1 MKNWINLSL
10 VAALLVVSM
19 TGQAQNDAIQRYFEK
34 YMSDE
39 RFDMVYISPK
49 MFNMVSKIELE
60 SDQID
65 PEVMDIIK
73 ELKGL
78 RILSYDGAEAP
89 TFYKEAKDKINLNE
103 YEELIVAR
111 DGDEQIHIRVKE
123 SGDIVSE
130 LILLVGG
137 TTEFALISF
146 TGNVDIKKVGK
157 LGKVLDIDHIQE
169 LERID
174 KKKQ

>member
-1 MKNWINLSL
+1 MKKWINLSL
-10 VAALLVVSM
+10 VAAILALSM
-19 TGQAQNDAIQRYFEK
+19 TGQSQNDSIQRYFEK

-49 MFNMVSKIELE
+49 MFSMVSKIELE

-65 PEVMDIIK
+65 PDVMDIIK

-78 RILSYDGAEAP
+78 RILSYDGPEAP
-89 TFYKEAKDKINLNE
+89 TFYKEAKTKINLNE

-137 TTEFALISF
+137 TNEFALISF
-146 TGNVDIKKVGK
+146 IGNVDLKKIGK
-157 LGKVLDIDHIQE
+157 LAKILDIDHIQE

>member
-1 MKNWINLSL
+1 MKKFISAGIMAVFMVLSF
-10 VAALLVVSM
+10 

-34 YMSDE
+34 YMNDD

-49 MFNMVSKIELE
+49 MFSMVSKIELE

-73 ELKGL
+73 ELKGM
-78 RILSYDGAEAP
+78 RVLSYDGPESP
-89 TFYKEAKDKINLNE
+89 KFYKEAIEKINLNE
-103 YEELIVAR
+103 YEELLVAR

-137 TTEFALISF
+137 KDEFALISF
-146 TGNVDIKKVGK
+146 IGNVDLKKVGK
-157 LGKVLDIDHIQE
+157 LGKVLDIKHVEE
-169 LERID
+169 LERMN
-174 KKKQ
+174 KN

>member
-1 MKNWINLSL
+1 
-10 VAALLVVSM
+10 
-19 TGQAQNDAIQRYFEK
+19 
-34 YMSDE
+34 
-39 RFDMVYISPK
+39 